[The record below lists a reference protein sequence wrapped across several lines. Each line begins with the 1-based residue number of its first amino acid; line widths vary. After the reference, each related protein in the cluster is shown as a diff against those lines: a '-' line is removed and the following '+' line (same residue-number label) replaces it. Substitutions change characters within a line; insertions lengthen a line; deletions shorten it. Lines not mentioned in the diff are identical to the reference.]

1 MTYCAGWKHSNSVYL
16 LADSAVTK
24 PDVPRTPTSSFGE
37 SHRQVR
43 DEHVEEA
50 LLKLVPIGMG
60 SAVAYAGDVQLAA
73 RMIEFLRENIHLAES
88 GSGLLGM
95 LTASFGP
102 FDSARPVELLLAIAE
117 QDKPIELI
125 HWDSITTLVSVGAN
139 YYQIGSLT
147 SYHASLTPEF
157 LARLINGSVPGE
169 RALAII
175 IALVQSYGIHDNL
188 IDQNIGGL
196 IFGLRC
202 TDGVIHWQ
210 EDTNFVIH
218 NFDLSTTT
226 FVSAFARDDAVV
238 VNSSATNDTRIFM
251 HSANTL
257 SPNEW
262 IERWRDFIQEKVNS
276 DHYRYWVFIRSPDK
290 CITVVRREDP
300 ERAGELVRTTFLGDG
315 KFDLAIREELMS
327 LLRQPLIDL
336 GDGSIPVRLNFRND

>member
-16 LADSAVTK
+16 LADSSVTK
-24 PDVPRTPTSSFGE
+24 LDAPSTPTSSFGE

-43 DEHVEEA
+43 NENVEEA
-50 LLKLVPIGMG
+50 LLKLVPIGTG

-73 RMIEFLRENIHLAES
+73 HMIEFLRENIHLAEN
-88 GSGLLGM
+88 GSALLGK
-95 LTASFGP
+95 LAASLGP
-102 FDSARPVELLLAIAE
+102 FDTQRPVELLLAIAV
-117 QDKPIELI
+117 QDKPVELI
-125 HWDSITTLVSVGAN
+125 HWDSINTKASVGAN

-157 LARLINGSVPGE
+157 LARLINGNVPGE
-169 RALAII
+169 RALAIT

-202 TDGVIHWQ
+202 TDGAIYWQ

-218 NFDLSTTT
+218 NLDLSAIT
-226 FVSAFARDDAVV
+226 FASAFSRDDAVV

-251 HSANTL
+251 HSANSL

-262 IERWRDFIQEKVNS
+262 IEKWRDFIQDKTKS

-300 ERAGELVRTTFLGDG
+300 ERAGELVKTTFLGDG
-315 KFDLAIREELMS
+315 KFDLAISEELMN
-327 LLRQPLIDL
+327 LLRQPLVDL